1 MNDPLDESIKKEG
14 RKPNSKK
21 EEQKKD
27 FERLFIKEDIYY
39 LHCSTHVN
47 VLIFIQTRQNSSI
60 EKKRK
65 ETKQNKTNKLQEGL
79 ARI

>member
-14 RKPNSKK
+14 REPNTKK

-27 FERLFIKEDIYY
+27 FERLYIKEDIYY

-60 EKKRK
+60 EKKK
-65 ETKQNKTNKLQEGL
+65 KPSKTKQIN
-79 ARI
+79 